1 MLSTINSS
9 NLNSGFATSTSFFFL
24 WTEIKIKPSKH
35 NQIMLKIIIC
45 YLLLLGIIP
54 FTYAQDSAQLE
65 TNQDIEQAV
74 LGYIENFF
82 ENNTEEMFQYL
93 HPQLAKRGI
102 SQKRGENTFFF
113 EDMSKERLQA
123 MLAKKKALPKSEQ
136 ENKVIILDTF
146 QNTAAVRL
154 ETGYP
159 NRMKWIEYI
168 HLSKTHDQWLIT
180 NVIWDYYPTK
190 KRSRKRPANN

>member
-1 MLSTINSS
+1 
-9 NLNSGFATSTSFFFL
+9 
-24 WTEIKIKPSKH
+24 
-35 NQIMLKIIIC
+35 MLKKIFC

-54 FTYAQDSAQLE
+54 FSYAQDTPPHE
-65 TNQDIEQAV
+65 TEKAIELTV

-82 ENNTEEMFQYL
+82 ENNREEMLQYL

-102 SQKRGENTFFF
+102 SPTKRGESALFF
-113 EDMSKERLQA
+113 EDMSIEKLQA
-123 MLAKKKALPKSEQ
+123 ILGKKKALPKSEQ

-146 QNTAAVRL
+146 YNTAAVRL

-168 HLSKTHDQWLIT
+168 HLSKTNGKWLVT
-180 NVIWDYYPTK
+180 NVIWDYYPR
-190 KRSRKRPANN
+190 KRSKKYLTNN